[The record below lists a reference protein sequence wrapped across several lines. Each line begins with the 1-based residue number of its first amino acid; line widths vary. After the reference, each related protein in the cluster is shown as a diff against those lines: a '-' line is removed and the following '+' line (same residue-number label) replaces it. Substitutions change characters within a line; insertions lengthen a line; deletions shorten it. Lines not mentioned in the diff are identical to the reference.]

1 MRISRFL
8 LWLVLAVA
16 FISAGAGTPHG
27 AETGGGHQASA
38 SGHFQHL
45 HSADGGSED
54 GGDEGAEAP
63 CHCSGCMAHA
73 HQVLLAS
80 RPELPASP
88 PPARLQRQRQAP
100 AHVIAAPVYRGAS
113 PRGPPQ
119 SV

>member
-16 FISAGAGTPHG
+16 FINAGAGTPHG
-27 AETGGGHQASA
+27 AETGTAHQASEP
-38 SGHFQHL
+38 GYFQHL
-45 HSADGGSED
+45 HGADGGGED
-54 GGDEGAEAP
+54 GGDGGAEAP

-73 HQVLLAS
+73 HQVLPAS

-88 PPARLQRQRQAP
+88 PPALLQRQRQAP
-100 AHVIAAPVYRGAS
+100 AHVIAAPVYRGAP

-119 SV
+119 GV